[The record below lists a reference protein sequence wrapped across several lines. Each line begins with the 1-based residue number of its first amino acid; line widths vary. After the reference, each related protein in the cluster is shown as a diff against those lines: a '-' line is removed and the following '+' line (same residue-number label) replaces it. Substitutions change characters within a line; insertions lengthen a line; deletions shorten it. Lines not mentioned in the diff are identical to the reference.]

1 MRHIRDV
8 GAKTLLSP
16 RRLVASNS
24 AFLEMT
30 LIVS

>member
-16 RRLVASNS
+16 WRLIASNS